1 MKKIKLLLALV
12 FLLMGSISAS
22 ASITIYVNS
31 SSSSYYMYAW
41 NDDGDLTASW
51 PGTQLSTLS
60 TTTIDGTTYYYMT
73 FDVSSVSVIFNEGSD
88 VSKTGDI
95 GGITSDA
102 YFTYSGGTTYENV
115 TSSIT
120 GSTDDDDDSSTF
132 TANVYV
138 SAEYAEYNYI
148 HAYYLDSSGNGMNLT
163 GNWKTTLIN
172 TGTATTI
179 DGDTYYLF
187 SFTVTSGYTLCVMF
201 VDGYDAQ
208 TDAYSITTSGDYYIA
223 YNGGT
228 TYSEVTISSSGSG
241 DSDDSGDTDDSSTII
256 ANIYVSSEYATSY
269 YIYAWSIDSSGN
281 KIADLSDAWGTSS
294 SGTLISSG
302 EETDVDGVTY
312 YLFTYTAECASIG
325 VIFNNG
331 SGGDTNQTEDIIITS
346 SGDYYYTYSGGSS
359 YSAIN
364 TYYLVSNELTGG
376 ERLEDFKFT
385 PDRTRDGGDL
395 NYNFQNLNLQNF
407 VIELGNGWND
417 DEYLEFWIEDQNGTK
432 YYSTASNQ
440 NYLEDTSTT
449 VEGDMN
455 GPIIDTNFDNDLGR
469 VKYYYI
475 PWSSSGSN
483 TFKLKKDLG
492 VSYTWLWHPGNSCV
506 RLLVNVD
513 SEFGDTYEGEH
524 GYYLI
529 GNFSDATAETDID
542 PVASV
547 YNRTLLTPYYYKN
560 GNAYGGTYEDCD
572 SIVYKTEIARPSH
585 GWGNLY
591 MDVVSESDY
600 ETYST
605 ATWVGNTSAWA
616 TAIRPEAPWY
626 ADDGT
631 MTAMD
636 CAALH
641 GGLYRNNNSATQSI
655 NPYLE
660 GENPD
665 SYVFSMN
672 VTTSSYSIQFVSL
685 PTNDTTDDDDAE
697 DTTSGFYIM
706 GTAVASSNSG
716 VTTSDNWDSAY
727 ALKLS
732 YNSDSGYYYLDDGT
746 GGEDAIS
753 MVANGK
759 FAFVTNMDFSNYFYA
774 ENASVPVNLVDD
786 ESTAYSA
793 ELKNGN
799 YDTQY
804 VNVISDASYTSS
816 SSYNETSVNPIT
828 WGLPTGD
835 YYIRFYVSTINGE
848 QRSNLYTVQR
858 TYKMLR
864 PWSDGVVADDSETY
878 TTFKVFSDYNAV
890 MIPDDVQVFY
900 VSEITEALEEGETS
914 GTYELE
920 APKIYEFT
928 GNDDRVLP
936 ANTTVILAKTTEYT
950 NSSKTLE
957 TEEITMDYYSNPVIT
972 WDDISSQEQI
982 ATQMLPSI
990 PYELAP
996 DAKGDDVTNFV
1007 FGYKTL
1013 NGEDESADET
1023 KVTIGFYLP
1032 IANSYSAINGGY
1044 LPIPNDY
1051 LGSSASEN
1059 ANTLA
1064 LIFSSGSDDESG
1076 EATAITTVETTDG
1089 ETSDGAYYTIQ
1100 GIRVSYPTTKGVY
1113 IHNGK
1118 KIIVR

>member
-22 ASITIYVNS
+22 ADITVYVNS
-31 SSSSYYMYAW
+31 SSSDYYMYAW
-41 NDDGDLTASW
+41 DVNNTSDHMLGDW
-51 PGTQLSTLS
+51 YGTQLSNLS
-60 TTTIDGTTYYYMT
+60 TTTVNGTTYYYYT
-73 FDVSSVSVIFNEGSD
+73 FTGYSTVGIIFH
-88 VSKTGDI
+88 TGNNGEQTDDI
-95 GGITSDA
+95 IVTSDS
-102 YFTYSGGTTYENV
+102 YFTYSGGSTADNV

-148 HAYYLDSSGNGMNLT
+148 HAYYRDSNGNDTNLT
-163 GNWKTTLIN
+163 GDWKTTLIN
-172 TGTATTI
+172 TGTETTI

-187 SFTVTSGYTLCVMF
+187 SFTVTSGYTLYIMF

-208 TDAYSITTSGDYYIA
+208 TGAYSIT
-223 YNGGT
+223 GG
-228 TYSEVTISSSGSG
+228 
-241 DSDDSGDTDDSSTII
+241 
-256 ANIYVSSEYATSY
+256 
-269 YIYAWSIDSSGN
+269 
-281 KIADLSDAWGTSS
+281 
-294 SGTLISSG
+294 
-302 EETDVDGVTY
+302 
-312 YLFTYTAECASIG
+312 
-325 VIFNNG
+325 
-331 SGGDTNQTEDIIITS
+331 
-346 SGDYYYTYSGGSS
+346 GDYYYTYNGGT
-359 YSAIN
+359 YVEN

-385 PDRTRDGGDL
+385 PDRTREGGVLD
-395 NYNFQNLNLQNF
+395 YGFQNLNLQDF
-407 VIELGNGWND
+407 VIDLGNGWND
-417 DEYLEFWIEDQNGTK
+417 DNYLEFWIEDQNGTK
-432 YYSTASNQ
+432 YYSTATNQ
-440 NYLEDTSTT
+440 NYLDDTTT
-449 VEGDMN
+449 PISGDMN
-455 GPIIDTNFDNDLGR
+455 GPITDSQFDNELGR
-469 VKYYYI
+469 VKYYYL
-475 PWSSSGSN
+475 PWSSRGST

-513 SEFGDTYEGEH
+513 SEFGDTYTEEH

-529 GNFSDATAETDID
+529 GNFSDASAETDID

-547 YNRTLLTPYYYKN
+547 DNRTLLTPYYYKD
-560 GNAYGGTYEDCD
+560 GSAYGGTYEDCD
-572 SIVYKTEIARPSH
+572 SIVYKTEIARPSN

-605 ATWVGNTSAWA
+605 DTWVGNGYAWA

-626 ADDGT
+626 ASDNS

-641 GGLYRNNNSATQSI
+641 GGLYRNNNSSTQSI

-660 GENPD
+660 DEDPD

-685 PTNDTTDDDDAE
+685 PTNDTTDEDEEE

-716 VTTSDNWDSAY
+716 VTTSENWDNAY

-732 YNSDSGYYYLDDGT
+732 YNSDSGYYYLAEDDG
-746 GGEDAIS
+746 GEAQIS

-774 ENASVPVNLVDD
+774 ENASVPVNLVDN
-786 ESTAYSA
+786 ESTDYSA

-816 SSYNETSVNPIT
+816 SSYDETSVNPIT

-835 YYIRFYVSTINGE
+835 YYIRFYISTINGE
-848 QRSNLYTVQR
+848 QRSNLYTVKR

-864 PWSDGVVADDSETY
+864 PWSDGVVADDNDTY

-890 MIPDDVQVFY
+890 MIPDDVVVLY
-900 VSEITEALEEGETS
+900 VPKITEALEEGETS
-914 GTYELE
+914 GTYELD
-920 APKIYEFT
+920 PLQLYEFT
-928 GNDDRVLP
+928 ANDDRVLP
-936 ANTTVILAKTTEYT
+936 ANTTVILAKTTAYS
-950 NSSKTLE
+950 NSSKELE

-982 ATQMLPSI
+982 ATQMQPSI

-1013 NGEDESADET
+1013 NGEDESADDT

-1032 IANSYSAINGGY
+1032 MANTSSAINGGY

>member
-22 ASITIYVNS
+22 ASITIYVS
-31 SSSSYYMYAW
+31 STSSSYYLYAW
-41 NDDGDLTASW
+41 DSSNNPLTDVW

-60 TTTIDGTTYYYMT
+60 TTTVDGTTYYYYT
-73 FDVSSVSVIFNEGSD
+73 FTDVSSVSVIFNTGNGGSQT
-88 VSKTGDI
+88 SNI
-95 GGITSDA
+95 EGITEDT
-102 YFTYSGGTTYENV
+102 YFTYSG
-115 TSSIT
+115 
-120 GSTDDDDDSSTF
+120 D
-132 TANVYV
+132 
-138 SAEYAEYNYI
+138 
-148 HAYYLDSSGNGMNLT
+148 
-163 GNWKTTLIN
+163 
-172 TGTATTI
+172 
-179 DGDTYYLF
+179 
-187 SFTVTSGYTLCVMF
+187 
-201 VDGYDAQ
+201 
-208 TDAYSITTSGDYYIA
+208 
-223 YNGGT
+223 T

-241 DSDDSGDTDDSSTII
+241 DSDDSSSSSSFTV
-256 ANIYVSSEYATSY
+256 YVNSSSSSY
-269 YIYAWSIDSSGN
+269 YMYAWDDNNTSDHILGDWPGTQ
-281 KIADLSDAWGTSS
+281 LSNLSTTTVNGT
-294 SGTLISSG
+294 
-302 EETDVDGVTY
+302 TY
-312 YLFTYTAECASIG
+312 YYYTFTGYSTVGI
-325 VIFNNG
+325 IFNTGNG
-331 SGGDTNQTEDIIITS
+331 GSQTADITVTS
-346 SGDYYYTYSGGSS
+346 DSYFTYSGGSS
-359 YSAIN
+359 YQAIN

-385 PDRTRDGGDL
+385 PDRARDGGDL
-395 NYNFQNLNLQNF
+395 EYGFQNLNLQNF
-407 VIELGNGWND
+407 VIGLGNGWND
-417 DEYLEFWIEDQNGTK
+417 DNYLEFWIEDENGTK
-432 YYSTASNQ
+432 YYSTATNQ
-440 NYLEDTSTT
+440 NYLDNTNSIS
-449 VEGDMN
+449 GDMN
-455 GPIIDTNFDNDLGR
+455 GPITDTGFDNGLGR

-492 VSYTWLWHPGNSCV
+492 VSYTWLWQPELSCV

-513 SEFGDTYEGEH
+513 SEFGDSYSEEH

-529 GNFSDATAETDID
+529 GNFSDASADTDID

-547 YNRTLLTPYYYKN
+547 DNRTLLTPYYYKN
-560 GNAYGGTYEDCD
+560 GNAYGGTYEECD
-572 SIVYKTEIARPSH
+572 SIVYKTEIARPSN

-591 MDVVSESDY
+591 MAVVSESDY

-605 ATWVGNTSAWA
+605 DSWVENGNAWA

-626 ADDGT
+626 ASDNS

-641 GGLYRNNNSATQSI
+641 GGLYRNNNSSTQSI

-660 GENPD
+660 DEDPD

-706 GTAVASSNSG
+706 GTAVASSNSD
-716 VTTSDNWDSAY
+716 VTTSDNWDGAY

-732 YNSDSGYYYLDDGT
+732 YNDGGYYYLDDGE
-746 GGEDAIS
+746 GGEAAIS

-774 ENASVPVNLVDD
+774 ENASEPVNLVED

-828 WGLPTGD
+828 WGLPTGN
-835 YYIRFYVSTINGE
+835 YYIRFYVSAINGE
-848 QRSNLYTVQR
+848 QRSNLYTVRR

-864 PWSDGVVADDSETY
+864 PWSDGLAADNGTTY

-890 MIPDDVQVFY
+890 MIPDEVVVLY
-900 VSEITEALEEGETS
+900 VPEISEALEEGETS
-914 GTYELE
+914 GTYKLD
-920 APKIYEFT
+920 PLPLYGFT
-928 GNDDRVLP
+928 DNNARVLP

-950 NSSKTLE
+950 STSKTLE

-972 WDDISSQEQI
+972 WDDISSKEQI
-982 ATQMLPSI
+982 ATQMQPSI

-1013 NGEDESADET
+1013 NGDDEDADET

>member
-41 NDDGDLTASW
+41 DSNDNSLIGTW
-51 PGTQLSTLS
+51 PGTQFSSMSS
-60 TTTIDGTTYYYMT
+60 TTINGTTYYYET
-73 FDVSSVSVIFNEGSD
+73 FDADEVNVIFNTGNGGNQ
-88 VSKTGDI
+88 TGDI
-95 GGITSDA
+95 TGITSDA
-102 YFTYSGGTTYENV
+102 YFTYSGGSTAENV

-120 GSTDDDDDSSTF
+120 GSTDDDDSSTF

-148 HAYYLDSSGNGMNLT
+148 HAYYLDSNGTGTNLT
-163 GNWKTTLIN
+163 GDWKTTLIN

-201 VDGYDAQ
+201 VDGYDQQ
-208 TDAYSITTSGDYYIA
+208 TDAYSITTSGDYYLA

-228 TYSEVTISSSGSG
+228 TY
-241 DSDDSGDTDDSSTII
+241 
-256 ANIYVSSEYATSY
+256 
-269 YIYAWSIDSSGN
+269 
-281 KIADLSDAWGTSS
+281 
-294 SGTLISSG
+294 
-302 EETDVDGVTY
+302 
-312 YLFTYTAECASIG
+312 
-325 VIFNNG
+325 
-331 SGGDTNQTEDIIITS
+331 Q
-346 SGDYYYTYSGGSS
+346 
-359 YSAIN
+359 AIN

-385 PDRTRDGGDL
+385 PDRARDGGDL
-395 NYNFQNLNLQNF
+395 DYDFQNLNLQNF

-417 DEYLEFWIEDQNGTK
+417 DNYLEFWIEDQNGTK
-432 YYSTASNQ
+432 YYSTATNQ
-440 NYLEDTSTT
+440 NYLDNTT
-449 VEGDMN
+449 NSISGDMN
-455 GPIIDTNFDNDLGR
+455 GPITDSGFDNKLGL

-475 PWSSSGSN
+475 PWSSSGTN

-492 VSYTWLWHPGNSCV
+492 VSYTWLWQPGNSCV

-513 SEFGDTYEGEH
+513 SEFGDTYTQEH

-529 GNFSDATAETDID
+529 GNFSDASAETDID
-542 PVASV
+542 PVESV
-547 YNRTLLTPYYYKN
+547 DNRTLLTPYYYKD
-560 GNAYGGTYEDCD
+560 GSAYGGTYEDCD
-572 SIVYKTEIARPSH
+572 SIVYKTEIARPSK

-591 MDVVSESDY
+591 MAVVSESDY

-605 ATWVGNTSAWA
+605 DTWVENTSAWA

-626 ADDGT
+626 ASDNS

-641 GGLYRNNNSATQSI
+641 GGLYRNNNSSTQSI

-660 GENPD
+660 DEDPD

-685 PTNDTTDDDDAE
+685 PTNDTTDDEEDE

-716 VTTSDNWDSAY
+716 VATSENWDSAY

-732 YNSDSGYYYLDDGT
+732 YNTNEGYYYLDDGE
-746 GGEDAIS
+746 GGEAKIS
-753 MVANGK
+753 MVANSK

-786 ESTAYSA
+786 ESTTYSA

-816 SSYNETSVNPIT
+816 SSYDETSVNPIT

-835 YYIRFYVSTINGE
+835 YYIRFYISTINGE

-864 PWSDGVVADDSETY
+864 PWSDGVTDDNGVTH

-890 MIPDDVQVFY
+890 MIPDDVEVLY
-900 VSEITEALEEGETS
+900 VPEITEALEEGETS

-920 APKIYEFT
+920 ALKVYEFT
-928 GNDDRVLP
+928 ANDDRVLP
-936 ANTTVILAKTTEYT
+936 ANTTVILAKDTEYT
-950 NSSKTLE
+950 NSSKVLE

-982 ATQMLPSI
+982 ATQMQPSI

-996 DAKGDDVTNFV
+996 DAKEDDVTNFV

-1013 NGEDESADET
+1013 NGDDEDADDT

>member
-31 SSSSYYMYAW
+31 SSSSYYMYVW
-41 NDDGDLTASW
+41 DSNGSPLTDGW

-60 TTTIDGTTYYYMT
+60 TTTIDGTTYYYMI
-73 FDVSSVSVIFNEGSD
+73 FDADSLNVIFDTGNNGAQ
-88 VSKTGDI
+88 TGDI
-95 GGITSDA
+95 TGITSDA
-102 YFTYSGGTTYENV
+102 YFTYSGGTTAENV

-138 SAEYAEYNYI
+138 SATYAEYNYI
-148 HAYYLDSSGNGMNLT
+148 HAYYLDSNGNGTNLT
-163 GNWKTTLIN
+163 GDWKSTLIS

-201 VDGYDAQ
+201 VDGYDQQ
-208 TDAYSITTSGDYYIA
+208 TDAYSITTSGDYYFT

-228 TYSEVTISSSGSG
+228 NT
-241 DSDDSGDTDDSSTII
+241 
-256 ANIYVSSEYATSY
+256 
-269 YIYAWSIDSSGN
+269 
-281 KIADLSDAWGTSS
+281 
-294 SGTLISSG
+294 
-302 EETDVDGVTY
+302 ET
-312 YLFTYTAECASIG
+312 
-325 VIFNNG
+325 
-331 SGGDTNQTEDIIITS
+331 
-346 SGDYYYTYSGGSS
+346 
-359 YSAIN
+359 

-385 PDRTRDGGDL
+385 PDRARDGGDL
-395 NYNFQNLNLQNF
+395 DYGFQNLNLQNF

-417 DEYLEFWIEDQNGTK
+417 DNYLEFWIEDQNGTK
-432 YYSTASNQ
+432 YYSTATNQ
-440 NYLEDTSTT
+440 NSLENTTSS
-449 VEGDMN
+449 VSGDMN
-455 GPIIDTNFDNDLGR
+455 GPITDTQFDNGLGR

-492 VSYTWLWHPGNSCV
+492 VSYTWLWQPENSCV

-513 SEFGDTYEGEH
+513 SEFGDTYEEEH

-529 GNFSDATAETDID
+529 GNFSDASAETDID

-547 YNRTLLTPYYYKN
+547 DNRTLLTPYYYKN
-560 GNAYGGTYEDCD
+560 GSAYGGTYEDCD

-605 ATWVGNTSAWA
+605 TDTWVENTDAWA

-626 ADDGT
+626 ASDNS

-641 GGLYRNNNSATQSI
+641 GGLYRNKNSATQSI

-660 GENPD
+660 DEDPD

-685 PTNDTTDDDDAE
+685 PTSDTTDDDDAE

-706 GTAVASSNSG
+706 GTAVASNNSD
-716 VTTSDNWDSAY
+716 VTTSDNWDGAY

-732 YNSDSGYYYLDDGT
+732 YYNDGGYYYLDDGE
-746 GGEDAIS
+746 GGEAAIS

-774 ENASVPVNLVDD
+774 ENASEPVNLVEN

-816 SSYNETSVNPIT
+816 SSYDETSVNPIT
-828 WGLPTGD
+828 WGLPTGN
-835 YYIRFYVSTINGE
+835 YYIRFYVSAINGE
-848 QRSNLYTVQR
+848 QRSNLYTVRR

-864 PWSDGVVADDSETY
+864 PWSDGVTADNDDTY

-890 MIPDDVQVFY
+890 MIPDEVDVLY
-900 VSEITEALEEGETS
+900 VPEITKALTEGETS

-920 APKIYEFT
+920 ALKVYEFT
-928 GNDDRVLP
+928 SNDNRVLP
-936 ANTTVILAKTTEYT
+936 ANTTVILAKTTAYS
-950 NSSKTLE
+950 NSSKELE
-957 TEEITMDYYSNPVIT
+957 TEDITMDYYSNPVIT
-972 WDDISSQEQI
+972 WDDISSLEQI
-982 ATQMLPSI
+982 ATQMQPSI

-996 DAKGDDVTNFV
+996 DAKGGDVTNFV

-1013 NGEDESADET
+1013 NGDDEDEDTT

-1032 IANSYSAINGGY
+1032 IANTYSAINGGY